1 MRVTFDNLNPSPTG
15 KAPTWMVAGMLLTI
29 ILLVITAIAT
39 VNLYL
44 RYNAVMQMHDEL
56 LAQRMTRVETV
67 VTPADTPTDDDTPA
81 DNNAADDDAVVI
93 AEAAGMSALEARTE
107 RALAEA
113 EQAIDMAFNLLGLF
127 EALGLVVT
135 VGGVVLAAYGFSN
148 FNRAKEELNRTRNQV
163 LNEIETYRQG
173 FNDEVQRREADLQ
186 SLRETVMES
195 AEAERQN
202 TSNALLANAL
212 IPLGERQYRTSD
224 YAGALATYNRAL
236 ELDPQNPAIN
246 QRLGYVYTQ
255 IGNLDQAEHHY
266 QQALERERNFAPA
279 LAGQGYVKRRIGEQ
293 IERQLTQTEDQDQ
306 RRQQRIDRDL
316 YFNKAEELLLQALEL
331 SPRLV
336 DDDGESWWGVLG
348 GLYKRRGQIE
358 QAIEAYEEAT
368 KVTPQSSYGPVNLA
382 LLYMKQN
389 RRDDMIEMY
398 RKVEKIASQEASAEQ
413 GNFWGYADLIVS
425 SFAIGKIEQAQ
436 EALPM
441 AISIA
446 PYDSSFMLESLAS
459 TLEELLNVM
468 DDPERTTIQTAIAEI
483 YAELERRAAT

>member
-1 MRVTFDNLNPSPTG
+1 MAFDNLNLSPTT
-15 KAPTWMVAGMLLTI
+15 KAPTWVVVGMLLI
-29 ILLVITAIAT
+29 ITLLVITSFAT
-39 VNLYL
+39 FNLYM

-56 LAQRMTRVETV
+56 LAQDITEPETS
-67 VTPADTPTDDDTPA
+67 TTDDSATDDSATDDSA
-81 DNNAADDDAVVI
+81 D
-93 AEAAGMSALEARTE
+93 ETRLSALEARTE
-107 RALAEA
+107 RTLAEA
-113 EQAIDMAFNLLGLF
+113 EQAVDMAFNLLGLF

-148 FNRAKEELNRTRNQV
+148 FNNAKEELNRTRKQV
-163 LNEIETYRQG
+163 LDEIETYRQG
-173 FNDEVQRREADLQ
+173 FDTEVKRREADLQ
-186 SLRETVMES
+186 SLRDTVMET
-195 AEAERQN
+195 AEAERQS

-224 YAGALATYNRAL
+224 YTGALATYNRAL
-236 ELDPQNPAIN
+236 ELDPQNPAVN

-255 IGNLDQAEHHY
+255 IGNLAQAEHHY

-279 LAGQGYVKRRIGEQ
+279 LAGLGYVKRRIGEQ
-293 IERQLTQTEDQDQ
+293 IERDLKHAEDQDQ

-348 GLYKRRGQIE
+348 GLYKRRGQID
-358 QAIEAYEEAT
+358 QAIDAYQEAT
-368 KVTPQSSYGPVNLA
+368 RVTPQSSYGPVNLA

-389 RRDDMIEMY
+389 RREEMIEMY

-425 SFAIGKIEQAQ
+425 SFAIGKVEQAQ
-436 EALPM
+436 EALPV

-459 TLEELLNVM
+459 TLEELLNVI
-468 DDPERTTIQTAIAEI
+468 DEPDRTMIQTAIDEI
-483 YAELERRAAT
+483 YAELDHRASA